1 MRVNRR
7 VLHGVAR
14 GVGAVA
20 VAALAVGAF
29 IAADSFER
37 PGVRID
43 PPSVVVEPQ
52 ESSQVRVCSGPLLVL
67 ADDAADATTASSFGS
82 TSVVTTADPT
92 DAPIEETGL
101 DAPGNPDAATD
112 GTPLVVASEPGSVVA
127 GMLAAAQS
135 QTASSEE
142 ISGFAASACIEPTA
156 EAWLVGGA
164 TDVGRSSLVLL
175 ANPGDVASTVDVR
188 VIGEAGPIEAPSAI
202 GITVP
207 ARSQRVLSLAGLA
220 PNVVSPV
227 VHVTSTGGPIAA
239 SLEHTIVRGL
249 DPSGVELVTPVAA
262 PAPEQVI
269 PGFVVTSAGGVAPQE
284 DEAAGDEFPAVRLLA
299 PGDAG
304 VEVNVTVRS
313 DSGEAVSELSV
324 SLQGGRVIDVPLGN
338 LQTGSYTVL
347 LDADGPVVGA
357 ARATAEV
364 EGDGGP
370 VPADLAWTAAT
381 APLLDRAAIAVAPG
395 PSPTL
400 HLANPG
406 GDPVDVTLTL
416 DGAERTITVAG
427 GAATSIAVDPRSSV
441 LVADGAGLH
450 ASVSYRGDG
459 ELASLSVQPPGPLD
473 APIRVYPH

>member
-1 MRVNRR
+1 MRVDRR
-7 VLHGVAR
+7 VLLGIAR
-14 GVGAVA
+14 GAAALA
-20 VAALAVGAF
+20 VAALAVGAVL
-29 IAADSFER
+29 AADAVER
-37 PGVRID
+37 PGFRIE

-52 ESSQVRVCSGPLLVL
+52 ESSQVRVCPGPLLVL
-67 ADDAADATTASSFGS
+67 ADDAADATTASSFGA
-82 TSVVTTADPT
+82 TSVVTAADPA

-101 DAPGNPDAATD
+101 DAPGNPDAGTD
-112 GTPLVVASEPGSVVA
+112 GVPLVVASAPGTVAA

-135 QTASSEE
+135 QAASTDEV
-142 ISGFAASACIEPTA
+142 SGFAASACIEATA

-175 ANPGDVASTVDVR
+175 SNPGDVASTVDVR
-188 VIGEAGPIEAPSAI
+188 VISEAGPVEAPSAI

-249 DPSGVELVTPVAA
+249 EPSGVDLLSPVAA
-262 PAPEQVI
+262 PATEQVI

-299 PGDAG
+299 PGEEAVQVG
-304 VEVNVTVRS
+304 VAVRA
-313 DSGEAVSELSV
+313 DSGETVSEISV
-324 SLQGGRVIDVPLGN
+324 SLQGGRVIDVPLGS
-338 LQTGSYTVL
+338 LQPGSYTVVL
-347 LDADGPVVGA
+347 EADGPIVGA
-357 ARATAEV
+357 ARATAYTA
-364 EGDGGP
+364 GDAGT
-370 VPADLAWTAAT
+370 VPADVAWTAAT

-406 GDPVDVTLTL
+406 EEPVDVTLTL
-416 DGAERTITVAG
+416 DGSDRTITVAG
-427 GAATSIAVDPRSSV
+427 GAATSIAVDPRSTV
-441 LVADGAGLH
+441 LVEDAAGLH
-450 ASVSYRGDG
+450 AGVSYRGDG